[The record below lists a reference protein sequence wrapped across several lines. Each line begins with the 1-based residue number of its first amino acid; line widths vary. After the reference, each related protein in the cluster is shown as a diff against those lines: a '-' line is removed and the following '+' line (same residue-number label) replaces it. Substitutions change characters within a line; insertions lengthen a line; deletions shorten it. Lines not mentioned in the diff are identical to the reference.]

1 MPAQRFRAGWLREAI
16 QRRETRANGQSQDW
30 DSLLFPQENY
40 LFTQPIA
47 LCLAASFSNGENR
60 LGKAS
65 DGDGCLDRGMR
76 IVADEREILELEI
89 VNIFDRTIELH
100 LR

>member
-1 MPAQRFRAGWLREAI
+1 MAMARTAKPCF
-16 QRRETRANGQSQDW
+16 D
-30 DSLLFPQENY
+30 FK
-40 LFTQPIA
+40 
-47 LCLAASFSNGENR
+47 GENK

-65 DGDGCLDRGMR
+65 DGDGHLDRGMR

>member
-1 MPAQRFRAGWLREAI
+1 MTRKAAVPLSAFLYQRALTCAW
-16 QRRETRANGQSQDW
+16 TRYR
-30 DSLLFPQENY
+30 QEWAY
-40 LFTQPIA
+40 KPIA
-47 LCLAASFSNGENR
+47 LFLAASFSNGENR